1 MDWPSRRRAVAR
13 APCPPRSERRSAAF
27 SLKPFGPAPCTAG
40 YEARGAPERHAVLR
54 DLGLVE
60 ERQMRGQAGRKL
72 WFLLPAGRELLA
84 ETGMGGP
91 REA

>member
-1 MDWPSRRRAVAR
+1 MPSEIR
-13 APCPPRSERRSAAF
+13 APLRGLQLEALRACALYPQGMRYGAHPSVM
-27 SLKPFGPAPCTAG
+27 PA
-40 YEARGAPERHAVLR
+40 LR

-91 REA
+91 RELNRPSP